1 MKRIITISFVIL
13 IGATALFL
21 ASCQS
26 DELVKSDPVA
36 EFNGSFETSEDGY
49 PVNWAFFP
57 NPESNISFQVTLD
70 SEDVVEGKHS
80 LKLVVK
86 QNGKTPGFRSR
97 RIPVQSGKKYKL
109 TMSVKADGCIVK
121 IRRIVQDKSGK
132 TNLRANYIFN
142 IREPSTKWQKYE
154 ETLVV
159 TEGEA
164 YVLLIFLIDGAGTLW
179 CDNIQLEEMN

>member
-1 MKRIITISFVIL
+1 MKRIITIIFVIL

-86 QNGKTPGFRSR
+86 QNGKTP
-97 RIPVQSGKKYKL
+97 K
-109 TMSVKADGCIVK
+109 
-121 IRRIVQDKSGK
+121 
-132 TNLRANYIFN
+132 
-142 IREPSTKWQKYE
+142 
-154 ETLVV
+154 
-159 TEGEA
+159 
-164 YVLLIFLIDGAGTLW
+164 
-179 CDNIQLEEMN
+179 